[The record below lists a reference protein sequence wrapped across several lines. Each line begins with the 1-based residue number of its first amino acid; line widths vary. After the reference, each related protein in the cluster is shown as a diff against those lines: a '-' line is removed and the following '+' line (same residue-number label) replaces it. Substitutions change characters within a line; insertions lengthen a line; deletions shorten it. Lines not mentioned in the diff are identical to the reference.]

1 MDAVRSLPQRSDP
14 CCSVCGILSRLKV
27 LRVERILLLD
37 SEKVCVDI
45 VARLHGT
52 PLKVYN
58 FRVSDSFAF
67 YRTHSC
73 PFDAYG
79 VEVGAWNLFKTIL
92 SDREVRQEKC
102 KSDAVVLWCLNV
114 RSYYRYLES
123 NDIMP
128 KYFLSCA
135 PSMTWPRKWSSRL
148 DIAQACLRLLWR
160 EIQYLGTATY
170 IPAPFALSANLRRV
184 QVLM

>member
-1 MDAVRSLPQRSDP
+1 MSRFEDLGPHVTPNTSSGKTYMDAVRSLPQRSDP

-79 VEVGAWNLFKTIL
+79 VEVGA
-92 SDREVRQEKC
+92 
-102 KSDAVVLWCLNV
+102 
-114 RSYYRYLES
+114 
-123 NDIMP
+123 
-128 KYFLSCA
+128 
-135 PSMTWPRKWSSRL
+135 
-148 DIAQACLRLLWR
+148 
-160 EIQYLGTATY
+160 
-170 IPAPFALSANLRRV
+170 
-184 QVLM
+184 